1 LKIRLENLGYHVPG
15 IALNGEDAIKKTR
28 EKNPDLILMN
38 VILNGKLNGIET
50 AQHIRKQH
58 NIPFIYLTGNTHN
71 NTILERA
78 RITEPSG
85 YISKPF
91 DDNEIQNTIKMAIN
105 TE

>member
-1 LKIRLENLGYHVPG
+1 MGYHVPD
-15 IALNGEDAIKKTR
+15 IAINGEDAIKKTR

-38 VILNGKLNGIET
+38 IILNGKLNGIET
-50 AQHIRKQH
+50 VQHIHKQH

-71 NTILERA
+71 STLLERA
-78 RITEPSG
+78 KITEPSG

-91 DDNEIQNTIKMAIN
+91 DDNEIQNTIAMAIN